1 MTEMLSR
8 QPEAFGAVE
17 GRPAR
22 VYTLENKNL
31 RVRVTDYG
39 GILVSVEAPD
49 QEGRVDHVV
58 LGFEDAGSYYRYG
71 GSFGA
76 IIGRCANRIAGG
88 RFTIDSVAYET
99 SRNDRGAT
107 LHGGEEGFGRRF
119 WSVTSTAED
128 RLKLS
133 LLSADGDQGFPGQL
147 SVEATYTLNGA
158 DLELSFVATT
168 TKATPVS
175 LTAHPYFN
183 LDGSSAGDCLSH
195 LVAIQANEYLETD
208 ESQIPT
214 GKIKPTAGSAFDF
227 RTVRAVSERI
237 REKNTQLEFGCGYDH
252 FYPIPCADG
261 QRLRLAARVV
271 GSRSGRILEILT
283 TQPGIQFYTGNQLNG
298 SVCGRSGLYR
308 QSAGL
313 AIEPTSFPN
322 AVNQLAFPST
332 LLRPGE
338 VYRQATL
345 YRFSSGPQSRPAG

>member
-1 MTEMLSR
+1 M
-8 QPEAFGAVE
+8 
-17 GRPAR
+17 
-22 VYTLENKNL
+22 
-31 RVRVTDYG
+31 
-39 GILVSVEAPD
+39 
-49 QEGRVDHVV
+49 
-58 LGFEDAGSYYRYG
+58 
-71 GSFGA
+71 
-76 IIGRCANRIAGG
+76 
-88 RFTIDSVAYET
+88 
-99 SRNDRGAT
+99 
-107 LHGGEEGFGRRF
+107 
-119 WSVTSTAED
+119 
-128 RLKLS
+128 
-133 LLSADGDQGFPGQL
+133 
-147 SVEATYTLNGA
+147 SVEATYTLDGA

-252 FYPIPCADG
+252 FYPIPCADE

-322 AVNQLAFPST
+322 AVNQPAFPST